1 MPSASRVSAACFMVG
16 QSDWL
21 PMMIETA
28 FPTIDPSKRPE
39 RKAGDYREGRW
50 GGKAAAQACGKR
62 MLRRF
67 CRKMSRLRMAP
78 LRGPSGDV
86 ASLSFANDLGDCC
99 SANRGRGTSC
109 HAPGQRPARMRS
121 SRGRDARR
129 LSARRRQPRTHEPPS
144 KQDERGSSS
153 QGELTMNASRLTAIG
168 LVAAA
173 GLWIAS
179 GHFLPH
185 GAAETAVRAGEGEAK
200 KLFRVAVATPS
211 VVRHSRK
218 LTIASR
224 TQADKRVTVFARTGG
239 VLTELKVKRGMS
251 VKKGEIIAVLSDE
264 AREAQVA
271 QAQAVVTQKRT
282 ELEAKRALILSGTL
296 PRLQLV
302 DLEAQLKAAEASLAA
317 AEAEHERGTVRAP
330 WSGVVHDVAVEVG
343 QAAFSFAGREIAS
356 MVALD
361 PMLAVVEVAERQ
373 LAGIKVGTVA
383 EVRLVTGE
391 RTSGKVRFVAK
402 TASPTTRTYRVE
414 IEVPNADGN
423 IPDGITAEVILPLAP
438 VVATRVPRSAI
449 TFSSAGNLGLRV
461 VDANDTVEFVPVG
474 VIEDEQ
480 SSMWVIGLPERSRG
494 IVQGQD
500 FVRAGQIVDAG

>member
-1 MPSASRVSAACFMVG
+1 
-16 QSDWL
+16 
-21 PMMIETA
+21 
-28 FPTIDPSKRPE
+28 
-39 RKAGDYREGRW
+39 
-50 GGKAAAQACGKR
+50 
-62 MLRRF
+62 
-67 CRKMSRLRMAP
+67 
-78 LRGPSGDV
+78 
-86 ASLSFANDLGDCC
+86 
-99 SANRGRGTSC
+99 
-109 HAPGQRPARMRS
+109 
-121 SRGRDARR
+121 
-129 LSARRRQPRTHEPPS
+129 
-144 KQDERGSSS
+144 
-153 QGELTMNASRLTAIG
+153 MNARRLTAIG

-179 GHFLPH
+179 GHLLPH
-185 GAAETAVRAGEGEAK
+185 DKAESRVAAGAGEAETK
-200 KLFRVAVATPS
+200 KLFRVAVATTSIVP
-211 VVRHSRK
+211 HSRK
-218 LTIASR
+218 LTISGR
-224 TQADKRVTVFARTGG
+224 TEADKRVTVTARTGG

-251 VKKGEIIAVLSDE
+251 VKKGDIIAILSDE

-271 QAQAVVTQKRT
+271 QAQAVTTQKRT

-361 PMLAVVEVAERQ
+361 PLLAVGAVAA
-373 LAGIKVGTVA
+373 LPTLGIQSSGIA

-391 RTSGKVRFVAK
+391 RASGKIRFVAK
-402 TASPTTRTYRVE
+402 TASPITRTYRVE
-414 IEVPNADGN
+414 IELPNADGN
-423 IPDGITAEVILPLAP
+423 IPDGITAEVVLPLAP

-480 SSMWVIGLPERSRG
+480 SSMWVIGLPDRSRV

-500 FVRAGQIVDAG
+500 FVREGQIVDAVGIPELTAVAK